1 MSTASA
7 WKVSCLVL
15 GLGVKKMAS
24 CWVLKEQPPAVR
36 APVGGKWLLVSVQA
50 CSWAYTG
57 VGWRVWCVCVV
68 WVCLLFE
75 NCTVDASIFVVKF
88 VRANGGCLGMRSR

>member
-1 MSTASA
+1 MAG
-7 WKVSCLVL
+7 SCLIPIPVPVVAVL
-15 GLGVKKMAS
+15 PCGG
-24 CWVLKEQPPAVR
+24 
-36 APVGGKWLLVSVQA
+36 VGGF
-50 CSWAYTG
+50 G
-57 VGWRVWCVCVV
+57 VV

>member
-1 MSTASA
+1 MAG
-7 WKVSCLVL
+7 SCLI
-15 GLGVKKMAS
+15 
-24 CWVLKEQPPAVR
+24 PIPARVSG
-36 APVGGKWLLVSVQA
+36 VGGF
-50 CSWAYTG
+50 G
-57 VGWRVWCVCVV
+57 VV